1 MSDEHAPHL
10 RLHLSWGGYT
20 HKGRVRDVNQDAL
33 HAEAGLFAVA
43 DGMGGHQGGEVA
55 AQLAMQVMA
64 TSPRSS
70 AEELVQAIRAANRA
84 VFDQAGERSELAGM
98 GTTVV
103 SMAVI
108 DTDEAT
114 LAVLA
119 SVGDSRVYRWRAGDL
134 EQLTTDHNY
143 VAELVRRGEL
153 SPNAAATHPYRNM
166 LTRAVGVEPDVA
178 VDMRIETL
186 DPGDRYVLCSD
197 GLTNELSDHA
207 IATVL
212 RRQPDPTDA
221 ARELIRLANEAGG
234 RDNITAL
241 IVDVSVDPLD
251 EESVTAAAAITA
263 SLAVTGDAPVG
274 EGGDSEGPS
283 VTQALLVGVAAVGIL
298 VAAVSLLTWY
308 ARGGYFVGFDG
319 DEVTINQGRP
329 GGVLWFSPT
338 VEERMAVFRDE
349 LTTPAVDTVEGEP
362 TSSSYQGAHDVVRA
376 LELVDGAPATATAPP
391 TTTPG
396 AAPTITTPTP
406 VTASTTVP
414 PATTSPPEP

>member
-1 MSDEHAPHL
+1 
-10 RLHLSWGGYT
+10 
-20 HKGRVRDVNQDAL
+20 VRDVNQDAL

-84 VFDQAGERSELAGM
+84 VFDQAAERSELAGM

-108 DTDEAT
+108 DSDEAT

-119 SVGDSRVYRWRAGDL
+119 SVGDSRVYRWRAGEL

-153 SPNAAATHPYRNM
+153 SPHAAATHPYRNM

-221 ARELIRLANEAGG
+221 ARELIRVANEAGG

-251 EESVTAAAAITA
+251 EEAAAAAAATTAPLPATGGTAAAE
-263 SLAVTGDAPVG
+263 DHDG
-274 EGGDSEGPS
+274 EGPRA
-283 VTQALLVGVAAVGIL
+283 TQVLLAGLAAVAIL

-338 VEERMAVFRDE
+338 IEERTAVFRDE
-349 LTTPAVDTVEGEP
+349 LEAVAVETVEGEP
-362 TSSSYQGAHDVVRA
+362 TSSSYRGAHDVVRGLA
-376 LELVDGAPATATAPP
+376 LVDAAPAATGAPTTTTPATSPTTGPATPPTTAPATAPP
-391 TTTPG
+391 TSTSTPQ
-396 AAPTITTPTP
+396 P
-406 VTASTTVP
+406 
-414 PATTSPPEP
+414 

>member
-1 MSDEHAPHL
+1 
-10 RLHLSWGGYT
+10 
-20 HKGRVRDVNQDAL
+20 
-33 HAEAGLFAVA
+33 
-43 DGMGGHQGGEVA
+43 
-55 AQLAMQVMA
+55 
-64 TSPRSS
+64 
-70 AEELVQAIRAANRA
+70 
-84 VFDQAGERSELAGM
+84 M

-119 SVGDSRVYRWRAGDL
+119 SVGDSRVYRWRSGDL

-251 EESVTAAAAITA
+251 EEAVAAAAATTA
-263 SLAVTGDAPVG
+263 PLQVTGEAGVGDARDG
-274 EGGDSEGPS
+274 SGPG
-283 VTQALLVGVAAVGIL
+283 VTQAVLIGVAAVGIL

-308 ARGGYFVGFDG
+308 ARGGYFVQFDG

-338 VEERMAVFRDE
+338 IEERTAVFRDE
-349 LTTPAVDTVEGEP
+349 LAPPAVATVEDEP
-362 TSSSYQGAHDVVRA
+362 TSSSYRGAHDVVRG
-376 LELVDGAPATATAPP
+376 LELVDGVPAAAATPTTTPPPTSATTPVSAPATAPATVA
-391 TTTPG
+391 TTTPS
-396 AAPTITTPTP
+396 TPQP
-406 VTASTTVP
+406 
-414 PATTSPPEP
+414 

>member
-1 MSDEHAPHL
+1 MSDASPPHL

-119 SVGDSRVYRWRAGDL
+119 SVGDSRVYRWRSGDL

-212 RRQPDPTDA
+212 RRQADPTDA

-251 EESVTAAAAITA
+251 EEAVAAAAATTA
-263 SLAVTGDAPVG
+263 PLPVTGDAAVG
-274 EGGDSEGPS
+274 EDRDSEGPR
-283 VTQALLVGVAAVGIL
+283 VAQAVLVGVAAVGIL

-338 VEERMAVFRDE
+338 IEERTAVFRDE
-349 LTTPAVDTVEGEP
+349 LAPTAVETVEGEP
-362 TSSSYQGAHDVVRA
+362 TSSSYRGAHDTVRD
-376 LELVDGAPATATAPP
+376 LQLVDGAPSTAAPGATEPTATTAPATTATAPAS
-391 TTTPG
+391 TP
-396 AAPTITTPTP
+396 PS
-406 VTASTTVP
+406 TAST
-414 PATTSPPEP
+414 PEP